1 MPLRTLNVWETFKA
15 VWKLYGKC
23 SLTLLKLVLPLLA
36 LAESANLIAGKLNA
50 ASAIGL
56 AMVAWGI
63 STFANIKALKI
74 FLNQAGYQTE
84 TPKTSLPVF
93 FFFLFVT
100 FYIGIASSLAGFAF
114 VIPALLVYASAV
126 LAPALIVDQGHGP
139 FEGIAESVVQTRGNV
154 WRISGLLLLLW
165 MPLLILNA
173 IFGAM
178 NSAAGPASHAIGF
191 LLSTGAAFLGL
202 LNYAATAVVYVEL
215 RPNISLQGG
224 APQAARP

>member
-1 MPLRTLNVWETFKA
+1 MPLRTIKVWETFKA

-23 SLTLLKLVLPLLA
+23 SLALLKLVLPLLA
-36 LAESANLIAGKLNA
+36 LAEVVNLIAGQLNA

-56 AMVAWGI
+56 GMVAWGI
-63 STFANIKALKI
+63 STFANIKALKL

-84 TPKTSLPVF
+84 APTSLPVF

-100 FYIGIASSLAGFAF
+100 FYIGLASSLAGIAF
-114 VIPALLVYASAV
+114 IIPALLVYASAI
-126 LAPALIVDQGHGP
+126 LTPALIVGQGRGP
-139 FEGIAESVVQTRGNV
+139 FEGIAESVEQTRANV
-154 WRISGLLLLLW
+154 WRISGLLLSIW
-165 MPLLILNA
+165 VPLLILNA

-178 NSAAGPASHAIGF
+178 NSAAGPASQAIGF

-215 RPNISLQGG
+215 QPNISLQGD